1 MCGIVGNIVFNRED
15 REEENLLNAVKQLNK
30 RGPDYSANFA
40 TKSGGLAHARLSII
54 DTTDG
59 ANQPMTDT
67 SGRYT
72 LIFNGEIYN
81 YKSLKKGLE
90 SRGVQ
95 FITKS
100 DTEVLLQL
108 YIDKGVE
115 ALKELDGFFAF
126 CIYDKEEDSYFIARD
141 RFGIKPLLYYKDD
154 TQFIFGSELKAI
166 LEFPIEKEVDK
177 ASLTQFFQFN
187 YIPEPNSIFTKVK
200 KLLPG
205 HSIKIKGGAIEIKKY
220 YEFYINQK
228 NSKDSYSVAKQKVKQ
243 LLEESVEKRM
253 ISDVPIGSFLSGG
266 IDSSIIATIA
276 SRLTPNLHTFSV
288 GFKDEPY
295 FDETKYAKLVANK
308 IKSEHTVFSLSN
320 NDLYEHF
327 EQVLD
332 YIDEPFADSSAI
344 NVFLLSKY
352 TKEQVTVAL
361 SGDGADELF
370 SGYNKHEA
378 LRMADQKSVKNS
390 LIKAGKP
397 LYKMLP
403 QSRQSKLGNLG
414 RQLDKYAKGLSLSQ
428 KDRYIT
434 WASFMEQNKAK
445 SLVKGNFSFD
455 ERKENVLPFS
465 VNSMNDVLYADFNLV
480 LTNDMLKKVDNM
492 SMANSLEV
500 RTPFLQHN
508 LVEYVFSLPENYKID
523 SNTRKKI
530 LKEAFI
536 EDLPEE
542 LFSRP
547 KHGFEVPLLKWFKNE
562 MANYLKKNVFNQELI
577 ELQGFLNWNEVAK
590 IESLL
595 HSNSPKDAVSST
607 WALVIFQH
615 WLKKYKISIGK

>member
-1 MCGIVGNIVFNRED
+1 MCGIVGNIVFNGINNNED
-15 REEENLLNAVKQLNK
+15 NLLKAVQQLNK
-30 RGPDYSANFA
+30 RGPDCSATYL

-59 ANQPMTDT
+59 ANQPMTDS

-72 LIFNGEIYN
+72 IIFNGEIYN
-81 YKSLKKGLE
+81 YQALKKGLE
-90 SRGVQ
+90 DRGIQ
-95 FITKS
+95 FKTKS

-108 YIDKGVE
+108 FIEKGTK
-115 ALKELDGFFAF
+115 ALEELDGFFAF

-141 RFGIKPLLYYKDD
+141 RFGIKPLLYYKDK

-166 LEFPIEKEVDK
+166 LQFPIKKEVDR

-187 YIPEPNSIFTKVK
+187 YIPEPNSIFTQVK

-205 HSIKIKGGAIEIKKY
+205 NFIEIKKGEITIEKY
-220 YEFYINQK
+220 YEYYLNQIP
-228 NSKDSYSVAKQKVKQ
+228 SEDSYATAKKKVKQ

-266 IDSSIIATIA
+266 IDSSIIATIC

-308 IKSEHTVFSLSN
+308 IKSDHTVFSLSN

-397 LYKMLP
+397 LYQFFP

-414 RQLDKYAKGLSLSQ
+414 RQLAKYAKGLSLSQ
-428 KDRYIT
+428 KDRYIA
-434 WASFMEQNKAK
+434 WASFMEQDKA
-445 SLVKGNFSFD
+445 SRLVKENLSFN
-455 ERKENVLPFS
+455 ERNVLPFE

-480 LTNDMLKKVDNM
+480 LTNDMLRKVDSM

-500 RTPFLQHN
+500 RTPFLQHD
-508 LVEYVFSLPENYKID
+508 LVEYVFSLPEHYKID
-523 SNTRKKI
+523 ANSRKKI
-530 LKEAFI
+530 LKEAFFD
-536 EDLPEE
+536 DLPEE
-542 LFSRP
+542 LYSRP
-547 KHGFEVPLLKWFKNE
+547 KHGFEVPLLKWFKME
-562 MANYLKKNVFNQELI
+562 MASYLKSNVFNQELI
-577 ELQGFLNWNEVAK
+577 ESQGFLNWNEVAK
-590 IESLL
+590 IEQLL

-607 WALVIFQH
+607 WALVVFQH
-615 WLKKYKISIGK
+615 WIKKYL

>member
-1 MCGIVGNIVFNRED
+1 MCGIVGNISFVGERNT
-15 REEENLLNAVKQLNK
+15 EESLLNAVKQLNK
-30 RGPDYSANFA
+30 RGPDAASTYI
-40 TKSGGLAHARLSII
+40 TKCGGLGHARLSII

-59 ANQPMTDT
+59 ANQPMTDL

-72 LIFNGEIYN
+72 IVFNGEVYN
-81 YKSLKKGLE
+81 YQSLRRGLE
-90 SRGVQ
+90 VRGVK
-95 FITKS
+95 FETKS
-100 DTEVLLQL
+100 DTEVLLHL
-108 YIDKGVE
+108 FIEKGVD

-141 RFGIKPLLYYKDD
+141 RFGIKPLLYYRDEE
-154 TQFIFGSELKAI
+154 QFIFGSELKAI
-166 LEFPIEKEVDK
+166 LSFPIKKEVDR

-187 YIPEPNSIFTKVK
+187 YIPEPNSIFTNVK

-205 HSIKIKGGAIEIKKY
+205 HYITIKEGEVSIEKY
-220 YEFYINQK
+220 YKYYIDQRP
-228 NSKDSYSVAKQKVKQ
+228 SEDSYSIAKQKVKQ
-243 LLEESVEKRM
+243 LLEDSVEKRM

-266 IDSSIIATIA
+266 IDSSIIATIS
-276 SRLTPNLHTFSV
+276 SRLTPNLHTFSL

-295 FDETKYAKLVANK
+295 FDETKYAKLVAKK
-308 IKSEHTVFSLSN
+308 IKSDHTVFSLSN

-378 LRMADQKSVKNS
+378 LRMADQKSVKNT
-390 LIKAGKP
+390 LIKVGKP
-397 LYKMLP
+397 LYQFFP

-428 KDRYIT
+428 KDRYLS
-434 WASFMEQNKAK
+434 WASFMQKDNACRLVLENPSFNERNK
-445 SLVKGNFSFD
+445 S
-455 ERKENVLPFS
+455 VLPFN

-480 LTNDMLKKVDNM
+480 LTNDMLRKVDSM

-500 RTPFLQHN
+500 RTPFLQN
-508 LVEYVFSLPENYKID
+508 ELVEYVFSLPEHYKID
-523 SNTRKKI
+523 ANSRKKI
-530 LKEAFI
+530 LKEAFAD
-536 EDLPEE
+536 DLPNE
-542 LFSRP
+542 LYSRP
-547 KHGFEVPLLKWFKNE
+547 KHGFEVPLLKWFKHE
-562 MANYLKKNVFNQELI
+562 LKDYLKINVFNKELI
-577 ELQGFLNWNEVAK
+577 ESQGFLSWVEVSK

-595 HSNSPKDAVSST
+595 NSKSPKDAVSST
-607 WALVIFQH
+607 WALVVFQH
-615 WLKKYKISIGK
+615 WLKKYLFV